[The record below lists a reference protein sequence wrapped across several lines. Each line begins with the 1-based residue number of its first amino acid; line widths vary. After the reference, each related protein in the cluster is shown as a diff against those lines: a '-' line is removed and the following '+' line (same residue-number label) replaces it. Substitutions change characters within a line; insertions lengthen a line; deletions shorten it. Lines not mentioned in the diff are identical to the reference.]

1 MTTLAYPLSIDYK
14 VGKRKERN
22 GVDFGLREKQWR

>member
-1 MTTLAYPLSIDYK
+1 MTKGVIEGGKAENMNEG

-22 GVDFGLREKQWR
+22 GVSLQE